1 MAKNYFQF
9 KQFIVHQ
16 QAVPMKVCT
25 DACLFGSW
33 ITAALKGDNF
43 DTAKILDIGTG
54 TGLLSLMMA
63 QELGGEIDTVEID
76 PAATEAAIRNIL
88 LSPWKDR
95 ITIHLGDVLQFEPP
109 MGYRLIVS
117 NPPFYA
123 NHLPASTAGK
133 NLAKHENN
141 LALEQLFVY
150 ASSHLLPNGH
160 FSLLLPAFRL
170 EEALAL
176 GKKQGLYI
184 MQTALVQQTEQHTP
198 FRVMLIFSTKSQQAV
213 SESITI
219 RSGGHYTPRFV
230 DLLRPFYLYL

>member
-16 QAVPMKVCT
+16 EAVPMKVCT

-33 ITAALKGDNF
+33 VTANMIEQKFAPS
-43 DTAKILDIGTG
+43 KILDVGAG

-76 PAATEAAIRNIL
+76 PVATEAAIRNIL
-88 LSPWKDR
+88 LSPWKHRVSLHQTD
-95 ITIHLGDVLQFEPP
+95 ILKFEPT
-109 MGYRLIVS
+109 GTYSLIIA

-123 NHLPASTAGK
+123 NHLPAENAGK
-133 NLAKHENN
+133 NLAMHENS
-141 LALEQLFVY
+141 LTLEHLFIY
-150 ASSHLLPNGH
+150 AAAHLSPDGY
-160 FSLLLPAFRL
+160 FSLLLPEFRMA
-170 EEALAL
+170 EALGL
-176 GKKQGLYI
+176 GTKQGLL
-184 MQTALVQQTEQHTP
+184 MMRTALVQQTDAHAP
-198 FRVMLIFSTKSQQAV
+198 FRVMLIFSRQLNNPT

-230 DLLRPFYLYL
+230 ELLKPFYLYL

>member
-33 ITAALKGDNF
+33 ITAAFKGADV
-43 DTAKILDIGTG
+43 DTAKVLDIGTG
-54 TGLLSLMMA
+54 TGLLSLMLA
-63 QELGGEIDTVEID
+63 QELRGEIDTVEID
-76 PAATEAAIRNIL
+76 PVAAEAAIRNIL

-95 ITIHLGDVLQFEPP
+95 ITIHQGDVLQFEPST
-109 MGYRLIVS
+109 GYRLIVT
-117 NPPFYA
+117 NPPFYV
-123 NHLPASTAGK
+123 NHLQASTVGK

-141 LALEQLFVY
+141 LTLVQLFIY
-150 ASSHLLPNGH
+150 ASSHLLPNGY
-160 FSLLLPAFRL
+160 FSLLLPVFRL
-170 EEALAL
+170 EEALVL
-176 GKKQGLYI
+176 GNKLGLFI
-184 MQTALVQQTEQHTP
+184 VRTALVQQTEQHTA
-198 FRVMLIFSTKSQQAV
+198 FRVMLIFSTKQQQSI